1 MALPIIKIENAR
13 GEVLNLSTDPRYEPM
28 LQSTG
33 PPAATINRS
42 KVALADGTR
51 FNSSSVGERNPLLT
65 IYLRQDVARA
75 RLNLYRYIT
84 TGANIKLYYQADGL
98 DVYIEGCVETA
109 EVDPWTEDENMQV
122 SIICPQ
128 PYWKDI
134 AESIFN
140 ASVSSKLLE
149 FPFAIGSEGAELS
162 MLEYSTTT
170 TIENRGHVQAG
181 ATFELVAK
189 VRSLQPRIYNLS
201 TGEYMGF
208 DVDMLAGDRL
218 VIDTRTGSKAVT
230 LIRAGVRTN
239 YFNTLIEG
247 SEFLQLPVGASEFYY
262 TVDEGMM
269 DLYIHHTNMYQGV

>member
-28 LQSTG
+28 LQSVG
-33 PPAATINRS
+33 PPKATINRS

-51 FNSSSVGERNPLLT
+51 FNSSTVGERNPLLT

-75 RLNLYRYIT
+75 RQNLYRYIT
-84 TGANIKLYYQADGL
+84 TGAYIKLYYQADGL
-98 DVYIEGCVETA
+98 DVCIDGHVETA
-109 EVDPWTEDENMQV
+109 EVDPWTQTENMQV

-128 PYWKDI
+128 PYWKDVT
-134 AESIFN
+134 ESTVN
-140 ASVSSKLLE
+140 ASVSTNLLE
-149 FPFAIGSEGAELS
+149 FPFAISSEGAELS
-162 MLEYSTTT
+162 LLDNYTST
-170 TIENRGHVQAG
+170 IIKNSGHVAAG

-189 VRSLQPRIYNLS
+189 IRSLQPRIYNLS

-208 DVDMLAGDRL
+208 YADMLAGDRL
-218 VIDTRTGSKAVT
+218 VIDTRAGSKAVT
-230 LIRAGVRTN
+230 LIRDGVRTN
-239 YFNTLIEG
+239 YFNTLMEG
-247 SEFLQLPVGASEFYY
+247 SEFLQLPVGSSEFYY